1 MTMEQFNGKIV
12 IITGAASGI
21 GKTLAEKLVKSGAT
35 VYAADIQFKTA
46 TTLEG
51 GNLHQIPLDVTQAE
65 HVQQV
70 VDAVVRDHGRLDYIF
85 NNAGFAITGEL
96 RDVTAAHWDKI
107 IGVNLRGVT
116 NGVAAAYPLMAK
128 QGFGHI
134 VNTASVAG
142 LTPSPPLSAYS
153 TTKYAV
159 VGLSKNLRLEGAKL
173 GVKVSAICPGFINT
187 GIYDAATYLKTDK
200 AGAMS
205 TNPFKLVEVE
215 VAGDIILQEVAK
227 NRAIII
233 FPLYAKLLWWIE
245 RYFPA
250 LGELVLRKS
259 LADFRKIRS
268 KTSD

>member
-1 MTMEQFNGKIV
+1 MAMEQFNGKII

-21 GKTLAEKLVKSGAT
+21 GKTLAEKLVKFGAT
-35 VYAADIQFKTA
+35 VYAADIRFEAA

-51 GNLHQIPLDVTQAE
+51 GKLYQVPLDVTQAE
-65 HVQQV
+65 QVQQV
-70 VDAVVRDHGRLDYIF
+70 VDNVVKEQGRLDYIF

-107 IGVNLRGVT
+107 IAVNLRGVT
-116 NGVAAAYPLMAK
+116 NGVAAAYPLMVK

-142 LTPSPPLSAYS
+142 LIPSPPLSAYS

-159 VGLSKNLRLEGAKL
+159 VGLSKNLRLEAATL

-200 AGAMS
+200 ARAMS

-215 VAGDIILQEVAK
+215 VAGDIILREVAK
-227 NRAIII
+227 NKAIII
-233 FPLYAKLLWWIE
+233 FPLYAKLLWWTE
-245 RYFPA
+245 RYFPF
-250 LGELVLRKS
+250 LGLLLLRKAI
-259 LADFRKIRS
+259 ADFRKIRS
-268 KTSD
+268 KTPD